1 MHRFLPAYW
10 LIYFLGY
17 LISIGILLWLYWGRL
32 MDGDGQAPIYLLAAV
47 FGTAAGAASAFAIVV
62 EGGGRIV
69 LLIPA
74 TVKKL
79 INKGRREE
87 RRDVGER
94 YREAHKR
101 FGVETERGV
110 MLPDTPEVRRLLYGD
125 VEESG
130 GTRG

>member
-1 MHRFLPAYW
+1 MTE
-10 LIYFLGY
+10 G
-17 LISIGILLWLYWGRL
+17 LLWFYWGRL

-79 INKGRREE
+79 KDEGRKEGRREE
-87 RRDVGER
+87 RRDMGER
-94 YREAHKR
+94 YREARER
-101 FGVETERGV
+101 FGVETDEGV
-110 MLPDTPEVRRLLYGD
+110 MLPDTPEVRRLLYGE
-125 VEESG
+125 VEEAG

>member
-1 MHRFLPAYW
+1 MTE
-10 LIYFLGY
+10 G
-17 LISIGILLWLYWGRL
+17 LLWFYWGRL

-79 INKGRREE
+79 INKGRRDMYE
-87 RRDVGER
+87 RVQEA
-94 YREAHKR
+94 YRR
-101 FGVETERGV
+101 FGVETDEGLT
-110 MLPDTPEVRRLLYGD
+110 LPDTPEVWRFLNGEA
-125 VEESG
+125 EESG